1 MSKQILQ
8 ESFVGNTM
16 KVRSMDGA
24 ISLLRDDHKLSGGI
38 YTPSMLG
45 EKYINRL
52 ESANVKFETKVFEN

>member
-1 MSKQILQ
+1 MTGILIAQ
-8 ESFVGNTM
+8 
-16 KVRSMDGA
+16 GA